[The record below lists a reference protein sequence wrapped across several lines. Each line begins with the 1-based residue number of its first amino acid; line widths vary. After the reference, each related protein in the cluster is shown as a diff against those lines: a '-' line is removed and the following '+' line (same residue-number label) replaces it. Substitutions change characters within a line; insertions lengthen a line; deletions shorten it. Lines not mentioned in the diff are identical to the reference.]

1 MQSTVYM
8 GVQVVQAGLV
18 AHRLLR
24 TFWSR
29 EADDGLQAGGGE
41 PPFGLPVDL
50 EPPQEEPPV
59 PPVNLSEEA
68 RKALTWMPA
77 YSRTPLMQALHSAE
91 DSARKANQ
99 ARDESLR
106 EHAKQLEE
114 AEARVSA
121 ALEEAERATT
131 MAAKAAEE
139 ADASR
144 RHLLQRVEDAEMTA
158 EAAEVRAAG
167 FFARMDAMLLAD
179 GTVGGPVV
187 ATLPVPEGPATGPP
201 APRPPL
207 VPGICCVCMGDDRP
221 CEVVF
226 SGCGHMTTCLHCAQ
240 ALLTRASLNARATAV
255 PCPLCRT
262 RSNPVLVRVG

>member
-1 MQSTVYM
+1 M
-8 GVQVVQAGLV
+8 
-18 AHRLLR
+18 
-24 TFWSR
+24 
-29 EADDGLQAGGGE
+29 
-41 PPFGLPVDL
+41 PPVDL
-50 EPPQEEPPV
+50 
-59 PPVNLSEEA
+59 SEKA
-68 RKALTWMPA
+68 REALTFLPA
-77 YSRTPLMQALHSAE
+77 YARTVLMQSLHSAE
-91 DSARKANQ
+91 DSARKAVK
-99 ARDESLR
+99 ARDEALR

-167 FFARMDAMLLAD
+167 FFAHMEAMLFA
-179 GTVGGPVV
+179 GGPVGGPVV
-187 ATLPVPEGPATGPP
+187 ATLPAPEGPATGAP

-207 VPGICCVCMGDDRP
+207 APGLCCVCMDDDRP

-226 SGCGHMTTCLHCAQ
+226 AGCGHMTTCLRCAQ
-240 ALLTRASLNARATAV
+240 ALLARSPAPDKAV